1 MPRDYKREEQS
12 DDMERESAVNVIDLL
27 KEDHR
32 KVKGLFEKFKAANA
46 TSRQSIADEA
56 LQDLEIHTKIEDS
69 IVYPAIR
76 DAIDEEEIMDEAKE
90 EHHVVG
96 LLIKELRKMK
106 ATAEGYHAKFTVMS
120 ELVEHHIEEEESEML
135 PQAEESLD
143 LEDLGKQVMEMKA
156 RLSSGRKRSSS
167 SRRRAA

>member
-1 MPRDYKREEQS
+1 MAREHKRDEQS
-12 DDMERESAVNVIDLL
+12 DDMTQESVVNVIDLL

-32 KVKGLFEKFKAANA
+32 KVKGLFEQFKAADRS
-46 TSRQSIADEA
+46 SRQSIADEA

-76 DAIDEEEIMDEAKE
+76 DAIEEEETVDEARE

-106 ATAEGYHAKFTVMS
+106 ATADGYHAKFTVLS
-120 ELVEHHIEEEESEML
+120 ELVEHHIEEEENEML
-135 PQAEESLD
+135 PEAEENLD
-143 LEDLGKQVMEMKA
+143 LEDLGKQAMEMKT
-156 RLSSGRKRSSS
+156 RLSSSRKRSSS
-167 SRRRAA
+167 GRRKAA

>member
-12 DDMERESAVNVIDLL
+12 DDMERESAVNMIDLL

-46 TSRQSIADEA
+46 TSLQSIADEA

-76 DAIDEEEIMDEAKE
+76 EAIDEEEMMDEAKE

-106 ATAEGYHAKFTVMS
+106 AAADGYHAKFTVLS

-156 RLSSGRKRSSS
+156 RLSPGRKRGAS